1 MRLKKVGNYIVNLVV
16 PAILLGFLVGTL
28 TSAFVTLFKFLAG
41 YAINLSQACYG
52 LIRRMPYLIP
62 VALIVFFLLGL
73 LIYHV
78 NKRVADI
85 KGGGIPTSIGIL
97 RGILTFKWLRTLIGV
112 VLMSLLSF
120 LIGVPLGNEGP
131 SVQIGTAVGRGTTRI
146 VLRKRFAWDRY
157 SMTGGACA
165 GFAVATGA
173 PISGILFAIEEAHQR
188 ISPTI
193 MMVAS
198 SSVVFASITNHLL
211 CPLFGVSPKLFHI
224 SEIKALQLS
233 QLWIPLLVG
242 LVVGLFGV
250 AMLKYYDLI
259 SVLFKK
265 KLAKVP
271 GYVKIFIILSLTLIA
286 GVFSFSG
293 ISTGHMLIEELLF
306 SSPSALVLISLLV
319 IRTTLTLSANANGIT
334 GGMFLPVLAIG
345 ALVSSLLGKGL
356 VMLGLDS
363 SLMTVIVILG
373 MVACLSGVVKTPLT
387 AIVFAVEALA
397 CWDNIIPVI
406 IVSLVAYFVCEAF
419 GVKSINDRALEEKV
433 EEQSE
438 GKEPL
443 VVNEKIEIQ
452 NGSFAVGKQIRDIFW
467 PANLFV
473 LSVKK
478 AESSNAELDGHGGKE
493 LGIGDILTIQY
504 STLDI
509 EQTKKELEA
518 IAGTQAKEV

>member
-1 MRLKKVGNYIVNLVV
+1 MRLKKVGNYILNLVV

-28 TSAFVTLFKFLAG
+28 TSVLVTLFKFLAS

-52 LIRRMPYLIP
+52 LVRRMPYLIP
-62 VALIVFFLLGL
+62 VALVVFFLLGL

-78 NKRVADI
+78 NKRVSDI

-146 VLRKRFAWDRY
+146 ALRKYLAWDRY

-173 PISGILFAIEEAHQR
+173 PISGILFAVEEAHQR
-188 ISPTI
+188 VSPTI

-198 SSVVFASITNHLL
+198 SSVIFANITNQLL
-211 CPLFGVSPKLFHI
+211 CPLLGVSPKLFNI
-224 SEIKALQLS
+224 SEIDVLELS
-233 QLWIPLLVG
+233 QLWIPL
-242 LVVGLFGV
+242 VVGVVVGVFGV

-259 SVLFKK
+259 STLFKK
-265 KLAKVP
+265 KLSKVP
-271 GYVKIFIILSLTLIA
+271 GYVKLFIILSLTLFA
-286 GVFSFSG
+286 GLFSFSG

-306 SSPSALVLISLLV
+306 DSPSPLILMALLV

-356 VMLGLDS
+356 IVLGLDS
-363 SLMTVIVILG
+363 NLFTVIIILG

-387 AIVFAVEALA
+387 AIVFAVEALG

-419 GVKSINDRALEEKV
+419 GVKSINDRSLEERV
-433 EEQSE
+433 EEQNKN
-438 GKEPL
+438 KEPL
-443 VVNEKIEIQ
+443 VVNEKIEIKR
-452 NGSFAVGKQIRDIFW
+452 GSFAVGKQIRDIFW

-478 AESSNAELDGHGGKE
+478 SENLSAEMDGYGDKE
-493 LGIGDILTIQY
+493 LWAGDILTIQY
-504 STLDI
+504 STMDI
-509 EQTKKELEA
+509 EQTKKELDA
-518 IAGTQAKEV
+518 IAGIQAEEV